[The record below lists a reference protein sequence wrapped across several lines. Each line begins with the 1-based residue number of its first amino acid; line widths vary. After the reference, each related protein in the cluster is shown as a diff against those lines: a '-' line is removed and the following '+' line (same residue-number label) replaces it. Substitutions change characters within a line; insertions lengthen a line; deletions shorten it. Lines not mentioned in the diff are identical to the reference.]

1 MHTKIKSKVHAET
14 TRKKRGKDYEILHK
28 NDTGSYSYHKNATPY
43 DVDGNRGIT
52 YRLVVMADND
62 VEKVKVIDEKTYNL
76 FEPGK
81 TYILTGEF
89 DVRNSKCGEW
99 KVNGFAQHK

>member
-1 MHTKIKSKVHAET
+1 MRKPQERKEEKNMKFY
-14 TRKKRGKDYEILHK
+14 TRMTQEVAVI
-28 NDTGSYSYHKNATPY
+28 TKNATPY

-89 DVRNSKCGEW
+89 DVRNSKCSEW